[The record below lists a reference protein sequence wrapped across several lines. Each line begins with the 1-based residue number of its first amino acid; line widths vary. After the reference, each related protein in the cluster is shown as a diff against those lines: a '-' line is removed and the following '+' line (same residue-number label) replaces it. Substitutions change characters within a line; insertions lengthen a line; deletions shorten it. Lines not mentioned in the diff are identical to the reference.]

1 MSIFKFQPR
10 WKEELVV
17 TGPGGSFI
25 LEFPMGIL
33 TAYLPT
39 HSAWEKKGPCWAQDL
54 WPQLRLELEKWCV
67 ENKAQFVID
76 ASAGVYEWA
85 KC

>member
-25 LEFPMGIL
+25 LELPMGIL

-39 HSAWEKKGPCWAQDL
+39 HSAWEQKGPSWAQNL
-54 WPQLRLELEKWCV
+54 WPHLRLELEAWCV

-76 ASAGVYEWA
+76 ASAGVY
-85 KC
+85 